1 LSLIL
6 NKGLGS
12 SEGVE
17 AKPPVAPDVVP
28 VAGMDCAPPVRGFI
42 PCDPLFYLEKDDRA
56 CGAQVTRVSG
66 DDMRQ
71 IDDGHWAALRL

>member
-1 LSLIL
+1 
-6 NKGLGS
+6 
-12 SEGVE
+12 
-17 AKPPVAPDVVP
+17 
-28 VAGMDCAPPVRGFI
+28 MDCAPPVRGFI